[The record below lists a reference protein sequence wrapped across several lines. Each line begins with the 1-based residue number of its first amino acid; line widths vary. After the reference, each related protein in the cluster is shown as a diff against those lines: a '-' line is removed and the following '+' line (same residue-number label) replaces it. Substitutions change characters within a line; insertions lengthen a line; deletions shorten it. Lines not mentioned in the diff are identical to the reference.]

1 MINKG
6 VKMIIA
12 TPQIPKL
19 NSKLTEIKSNLI
31 KKLDKALPISSSSK
45 QKALSI
51 TTAGTTQWNN
61 AGLASSSSALRTS
74 TVSLKEKE
82 NLISLLK
89 EIAKY
94 SHHHR
99 VDKTNSRK

>member
-1 MINKG
+1 
-6 VKMIIA
+6 MIIA

-19 NSKLTEIKSNLI
+19 NSKLTEIKNNLME
-31 KKLDKALPISSSSK
+31 KLDKALPINSSSK

-51 TTAGTTQWNN
+51 TTAGTTQWNK
-61 AGLASSSSALRTS
+61 ADSASSSSSVLRTS
-74 TVSLKEKE
+74 TISLKERE

-94 SHHHR
+94 SHYHR

>member
-1 MINKG
+1 
-6 VKMIIA
+6 MIIA

-19 NSKLTEIKSNLI
+19 NEKIKEIKNNLI
-31 KKLDKALPISSSSK
+31 KKLDKALPTNNSK
-45 QKALSI
+45 QNALSI

-61 AGLASSSSALRTS
+61 AGLASSSSVLRTS
-74 TVSLKEKE
+74 TASLKEKE
-82 NLISLLK
+82 SLISLLK

-94 SHHHR
+94 SHYHR